1 MARSVLIVDDHPS
14 FRTIARLVLEA
25 DGYEAVG
32 DAASGETG
40 VTESVRLVPD
50 VILLDVALPDMD
62 GFEAAA
68 QIRSAGV
75 GSAIVFTSTRD
86 AADFGPLLSDSGA
99 AGFIAKSELSGERR
113 CGCSSTTGDSYPRR
127 SITDL
132 VASQRPYSST

>member
-1 MARSVLIVDDHPS
+1 MARTVLIVDDHPS

-25 DGYEAVG
+25 DGYEVVG
-32 DAASGETG
+32 DAASGEAG

-50 VILLDVALPDMD
+50 VILLDVGLPDMD

-75 GSAIVFTSTRD
+75 DSAIVFTSTRD

-99 AGFIAKSELSGERR
+99 AGFIAKSELSGEALRV
-113 CGCSSTTGDSYPRR
+113 
-127 SITDL
+127 L
-132 VASQRPYSST
+132 VA